1 MSLHP
6 QAQGVLELFAA
17 LGEPS
22 LEDDTPV
29 AARARR
35 QARIRPPTEDIH
47 HSEDLDAGGVP
58 ARLYRPTDQGPLGLL
73 VYFHG
78 GGWVLGS
85 VAGSDN
91 TCRALANRSGVAVL
105 SVDYRLAPEH
115 PFPAALEDAV
125 TAARWAYDRAD
136 EFGIDRTRLAV
147 GGDSAGGNLAAVV
160 AQLGPVPLRFQ
171 LLIYPVTD
179 VRGGSASYTE
189 HADGYYL
196 TTSEMTWFVTHYLS
210 GGRGTA
216 DDPRVSPLL
225 ADAAAMAVTPPAL
238 VVTAEY
244 DPLRDDGLAYVERL
258 RSAGVEVAS
267 VHYDSMMHGFVA
279 LADFLDDGQAALTEA
294 AVVLARALA

>member
-1 MSLHP
+1 M
-6 QAQGVLELFAA
+6 GVLELFAA

-22 LEDDTPV
+22 LVDDTPA

-35 QARIRPPTEDIH
+35 QARIRPPSEDIH
-47 HSEDLDAGGVP
+47 HSEDLEAGGVP
-58 ARLYRPTDQGPLGLL
+58 ARLYRPTDQVPLALL
-73 VYFHG
+73 VYLHG

-115 PFPAALEDAV
+115 PFPAALEDAL
-125 TAARWAYDRAD
+125 TATRWAYDHAGELGVD
-136 EFGIDRTRLAV
+136 NSRLAI

-179 VRGGSASYTE
+179 LRGGSPSYAE
-189 HADGYYL
+189 HGDGYYL
-196 TTSEMTWFVTHYLS
+196 TTSEMTWFVAHYLS
-210 GGRGTA
+210 GGRGSVEDA
-216 DDPRVSPLL
+216 RVSPLL
-225 ADAAAMAVTPPAL
+225 ADDAAMAVTPPAL

-244 DPLRDDGLAYVERL
+244 DPLRDDGLGYVERL
-258 RSAGVEVAS
+258 RAAGVEVTS
-267 VHYDSMMHGFVA
+267 IHYDSMMHGFVS

-294 AVVLARALA
+294 AVALGRALT